1 MTARPRPALSFQAR
15 ITIAAMATAVGV
27 LAVACASFGAAQW
40 ESERA
45 SFTYHQK
52 LVIQA
57 LTEQLVRAAPQGPAA
72 EEAVLKGLALNPR
85 VVFAEVSDAHG
96 RTLARYRRPGPV
108 HGFLLHDRAPLVVD
122 GKPVG
127 EMRIDAASQT
137 MGSFIPR
144 HLAIVGALFFMATA
158 LSMFLA
164 RLMAERVI
172 EPVGR
177 LSLVMQEVARTR
189 DLARRVQKTEDDEF
203 GRLIDSFNALLGR
216 LEANER
222 DLRQTL
228 AALLEARDAAEA
240 ANVQKS
246 QFLANM
252 SHEIRTPLNGV
263 LAMAQILERGALS
276 GGQREQVE
284 VIKSS
289 GEVLLT
295 ILNDILD
302 VSRIEDGALELEVAP
317 FDLAGLIQA
326 TLGGYA
332 AAAQTKGLDLT
343 VEIAEGA
350 QGLRLGD
357 GGRVRQILS
366 NLVSNA
372 IKFTAKGGV
381 AVRVE
386 GSDTGVRLTV
396 KDTGVGVPEDR
407 LAHLFDKFTQLDGAT
422 TRRFG
427 GAGLGLAICQALTEK
442 MGGVIAVESAPG
454 EGSTFVVDLPLPRCE
469 DPAEATATAA
479 DPASDGETERPL
491 RVLAAEDNPTN
502 QKVLATILG
511 MFGVDLQMVENGVLA
526 VEAWRSAPFDVI
538 LMDIQMP
545 DMDGVAAARAIRA
558 AEAETGRARIPIL
571 AVTANAMAHQAAEYA
586 AAGMDGLVPKPIEI
600 GRLQAALEGALA
612 GAEAA
617 RTAA

>member
-1 MTARPRPALSFQAR
+1 
-15 ITIAAMATAVGV
+15 MATAVGV

-40 ESERA
+40 QAERA
-45 SFTYHQK
+45 SFTHHQA
-52 LVIQA
+52 LVIKA
-57 LTEQLVRAAPQGPAA
+57 LAEHLDRAAPQGPAA
-72 EEAVLKGLALNPR
+72 EETVLQGLSLSPR
-85 VVFAEVSDAHG
+85 VFAAAVTDAQG
-96 RTLARYRRPGPV
+96 RTVARYRRPGPV
-108 HGFLLHDRAPLVVD
+108 HGLVLHNRAPLSAG
-122 GKPVG
+122 GKPAG
-127 EMRIDAASQT
+127 EVRVDAASQT
-137 MGSFIPR
+137 VGSFIPR
-144 HLAIVGALFFMATA
+144 YLAIVGALFFMATA
-158 LSMFLA
+158 LSMFLG
-164 RLMAERVI
+164 RLMADRVI
-172 EPVGR
+172 EPVCR
-177 LSLVMQEVARTR
+177 LSLVMQDVARTS
-189 DLARRVQKTEDDEF
+189 DLARRVEKVEDDEF

-216 LEANER
+216 LEANEQ
-222 DLRQTL
+222 DLRQTM
-228 AALLEARDAAEA
+228 AAFLEARDAAEA

-276 GGQREQVE
+276 GDQREQVE

-317 FDLAGLIQA
+317 FDLRALTDA

-332 AAAQTKGLDLT
+332 VAAQTKGLDLT

-350 QGLRLGD
+350 EGLRLGD

-372 IKFTAKGGV
+372 IKFTAEGGV

-396 KDTGVGVPEDR
+396 EDTGVGVPEDR

-442 MGGVIAVESAPG
+442 MGGVIAVESVPG
-454 EGSTFVVDLPLPRCE
+454 EGSTLVVDLPLPRCE
-469 DPAEATATAA
+469 NPADAATQADAA
-479 DPASDGETERPL
+479 SSDGEAERPL

-502 QKVLATILG
+502 QKVLATILE
-511 MFGVDLQMVENGVLA
+511 MFGADLQMVENGALA

-545 DMDGVAAARAIRA
+545 DMDGVAAARAIRT
-558 AEAETGRARIPIL
+558 AEAETGRARTPIL
-571 AVTANAMAHQAAEYA
+571 AVTANAMPHQAAEYA

-600 GRLQAALEGALA
+600 GRLQAALEDALA

>member
-1 MTARPRPALSFQAR
+1 
-15 ITIAAMATAVGV
+15 
-27 LAVACASFGAAQW
+27 
-40 ESERA
+40 
-45 SFTYHQK
+45 
-52 LVIQA
+52 
-57 LTEQLVRAAPQGPAA
+57 
-72 EEAVLKGLALNPR
+72 
-85 VVFAEVSDAHG
+85 
-96 RTLARYRRPGPV
+96 
-108 HGFLLHDRAPLVVD
+108 
-122 GKPVG
+122 
-127 EMRIDAASQT
+127 
-137 MGSFIPR
+137 
-144 HLAIVGALFFMATA
+144 
-158 LSMFLA
+158 MFLG
-164 RLMAERVI
+164 RLMADRVI

-177 LSLVMQEVARTR
+177 LSRAMQEVARTS

-203 GRLIDSFNALLGR
+203 GRLTDSFNALLGR
-216 LEANER
+216 LEANEQ

-332 AAAQTKGLDLT
+332 AASQTKGLDLT

-350 QGLRLGD
+350 EGLRLGD

-381 AVRVE
+381 AVRVA

-396 KDTGVGVPEDR
+396 EDTGVGVPEDR

-454 EGSTFVVDLPLPRCE
+454 EGSTFVVDLPLPPCK
-469 DPAEATATAA
+469 DAAQGATQA
-479 DPASDGETERPL
+479 DAPSDGEAERPL

-502 QKVLATILG
+502 QKVLATLLE
-511 MFGVDLQMVENGVLA
+511 MFGVDLQMVENGALA
-526 VEAWRSAPFDVI
+526 VEAWRAAAFDVI

-558 AEAETGRARIPIL
+558 AEAETGRARTPIL

-586 AAGMDGLVPKPIEI
+586 AAGSAGRRPGRSGGRQGRGLRGGTLRPPRASKARRSSWPSRCPPIAPSATSP
-600 GRLQAALEGALA
+600 RPRNP
-612 GAEAA
+612 AA
-617 RTAA
+617 RARSRPANACASSSRNTPPRGCTTTCAWSWTGCSSPGR